1 MPVVERSSE
10 ASHQPVRDDEC
21 VATSIE
27 GQQMKIH
34 EYQAKELLRKYGVV
48 TPRGIPCFSV
58 DEAVKAAEQLGGS
71 IWVVKAQ
78 IHAGGRGKGGGVK
91 LARSMDEVRTIA
103 GEILGMQLV
112 THQTGPEGQKVRR
125 LLIEEGADIK
135 KEYYVAA
142 LTDRATQS
150 VAFMASSEGG
160 MDIEEVAHN
169 TPEKI
174 IKVFVDPLVGL
185 TDEQARTLATGIG
198 VPEASIPQAVDTF
211 KKLYTCYME
220 TDASLAEINPLILE
234 GNGNIKALDAK
245 FNFDSNALFRHP
257 DIVGYRDLD
266 EEDAAEI
273 EASKFDLAY
282 ISLDGNIGCL
292 VNGAGLAMATMD
304 TIKLYGAE
312 PANFLDVGGGAT
324 TEKVT
329 EAFKIMLKNPKVKGI
344 LVNIFGGI
352 MRCDTIA
359 AGVVAAA
366 REVHLSVPLVVRMK
380 GTNEDLGKQI
390 LKDSGLPIIAA
401 DTMAEAAEKI
411 VAAVK

>member
-1 MPVVERSSE
+1 
-10 ASHQPVRDDEC
+10 
-21 VATSIE
+21 
-27 GQQMKIH
+27 MKIH
-34 EYQAKELLRKYGVV
+34 EYQGKEILRKFGVA

-58 DEAVKAAEQLGGS
+58 DEAVKAAEQLGGKV
-71 IWVVKAQ
+71 WVVKAQ
-78 IHAGGRGKGGGVK
+78 IHAGGRGKGAGVK
-91 LARSMDEVRTIA
+91 LAKSLDEVRAHATA
-103 GEILGMQLV
+103 ILGMQLK
-112 THQTGPEGQKVRR
+112 THQTAPEGQKVRR
-125 LLIEEGADIK
+125 LLVEDGADIR

-142 LTDRATQS
+142 LTDRATQK
-150 VAFMASSEGG
+150 VAIMASSEGG
-160 MDIEEVAHN
+160 MDIEEVAHS

-185 TDEQARTLATGIG
+185 TDAQARELADGIG
-198 VPEASIPQAVDTF
+198 VPAGSQAQAIDTF

-245 FNFDSNALFRHP
+245 FNFDSNALYRQP
-257 DIVGYRDLD
+257 EIVAYRDLD
-266 EEDAAEI
+266 EEDADEI

-304 TIKLYGAE
+304 TIKLFGAE

-329 EAFKIMLKNPKVKGI
+329 EAFKIMLKNTKVKGI

-352 MRCDTIA
+352 MKCDTIA
-359 AGVVAAA
+359 AGVVSAA

-380 GTNEDLGKQI
+380 GTNEDLGKKI
-390 LKDSGLPIIAA
+390 LAESGLPIIAA
-401 DTMAEAAEKI
+401 DTMAEAATKI